1 MMKYIPE
8 PFRIKSVEP
17 LKILTRQEREERLKK
32 ADYNVFALKSEDV

>member
-17 LKILTRQEREERLKK
+17 LKILTRKEREERLKK
-32 ADYNVFALKSEDV
+32 ALADYGIKLA